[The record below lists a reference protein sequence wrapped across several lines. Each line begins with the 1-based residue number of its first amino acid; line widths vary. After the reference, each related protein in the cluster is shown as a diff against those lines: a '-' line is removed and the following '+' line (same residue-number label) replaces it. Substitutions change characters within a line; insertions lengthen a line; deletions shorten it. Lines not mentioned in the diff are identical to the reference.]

1 MAPPGG
7 SPRARAAR
15 THSLAAA
22 AAAGQLASPP
32 EAALRA
38 RAPPRFVSQAIPKDQ
53 KPWGRDSWGE
63 PTPRPDDFGLEQE
76 EEAKAWI
83 AKREEAVRRF
93 RAGEPP
99 AAPAPAP
106 EAAEDEEAAG
116 E

>member
-1 MAPPGG
+1 MY
-7 SPRARAAR
+7 
-15 THSLAAA
+15 
-22 AAAGQLASPP
+22 
-32 EAALRA
+32 
-38 RAPPRFVSQAIPKDQ
+38 SQAIPKDQ

-63 PTPRPDDFGLEQE
+63 PTPRPDDFGLEQD